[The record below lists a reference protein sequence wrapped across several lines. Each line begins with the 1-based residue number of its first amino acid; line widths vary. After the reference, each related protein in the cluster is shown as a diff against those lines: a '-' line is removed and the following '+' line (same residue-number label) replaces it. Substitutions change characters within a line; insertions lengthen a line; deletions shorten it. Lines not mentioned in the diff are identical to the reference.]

1 MKYVNTYST
10 VKDID
15 LAVANMREFL
25 KNEYENSV
33 GTFPS
38 NNILTRCAANRNVNI
53 IAELSDILKS
63 KVIFHLK
70 FLVPPARP
78 CNT

>member
-33 GTFPS
+33 GTFSLEQYFNPLRS
-38 NNILTRCAANRNVNI
+38 QPKRQHYCRIVRHFKI
-53 IAELSDILKS
+53 
-63 KVIFHLK
+63 
-70 FLVPPARP
+70 
-78 CNT
+78 

>member
-33 GTFPS
+33 GTFP
-38 NNILTRCAANRNVNI
+38 
-53 IAELSDILKS
+53 
-63 KVIFHLK
+63 
-70 FLVPPARP
+70 
-78 CNT
+78 